1 MIAEQ
6 IKDVKKFMSK
16 LLIENSFDEFLV
28 SSVSITTYNT
38 FEIDGHIKKEF
49 FTDEEFSELPDSHLS
64 FWSKLRPFCFSLIK
78 GNKTPVKFRMIFAL
92 NKTQI
97 ERLITAS
104 QLSVNVDDVN
114 ELFLN
119 IKYENNTLTYV
130 TGTSLK
136 IFTMDKSLET
146 AFDTYI
152 SNFISTLF

>member
-6 IKDVKKFMSK
+6 IKDIKNFMSK
-16 LLIENSFDEFLV
+16 LLIDSSFDKFLV
-28 SSVSITTYNT
+28 SNVSITTYNT

-49 FTDEEFSELPDSHLS
+49 FSNEEFESLPDSHLS

-92 NKTQI
+92 NRTQI
-97 ERLITAS
+97 EQLITSNQISINA
-104 QLSVNVDDVN
+104 DDVN

-136 IFTMDKSLET
+136 IFTIDKSLET

-152 SNFISTLF
+152 SDFISTLV

>member
-6 IKDVKKFMSK
+6 IKDVKKFMAK
-16 LLIENSFDEFLV
+16 LLIDSTFDEFLV
-28 SSVSITTYNT
+28 SNVSITTYNT

-49 FTDEEFSELPDSHLS
+49 FTDEEFLELPDSHLS
-64 FWSKLRPFCFSLIK
+64 FWSKLRPFCYSLIK

-97 ERLITAS
+97 ERLITAN
-104 QLSVNVDDVN
+104 QLSVNADDVN

-119 IKYENNTLTYV
+119 IKYENSTLTYV